1 MVTGFFKKLKN
12 KLFNS
17 SSKFT
22 KNLDEAVKEATETDV
37 EEIDDGEK
45 SSAETLE
52 KIKKNEEVK
61 RGEEENQVSQ
71 VENMDEKINVNSNNP
86 KVNKAKSVV
95 KKAFDFL
102 RSKPDTRKILFN
114 DDFVEKLE
122 DILISSDVGSKTA
135 LKISEKISSKAYGRK
150 IAVTQLKEYLIDE
163 ITMILEPIAKP
174 IPIYQ
179 TVPQIVVVVG
189 VNGSGK
195 TTTIGKLASQFKMA
209 GKSVMIGAGDTFRAA
224 AIEQLSVWAE
234 RVDVPIVKGDQG
246 SDPASLAYK
255 SVEKAINENMDLLFI
270 DTAGRLQ
277 NKTDLMQELV
287 KIVTVIKKV
296 KSDAPENIILVL
308 DATTGQNIISQVEI
322 FQQMV
327 NITGII
333 MTKLDGSAKGGV
345 LISVADRF
353 KLPIHAIGVGETLD
367 DLQPFDPEE
376 FATALIGDFRE

>member
-1 MVTGFFKKLKN
+1 MVTGFFKKLTN

-22 KNLDEAVKEATETDV
+22 KDLEEAVNEVSETEAEPDV
-37 EEIDDGEK
+37 KKIAHDEKLENNELKSERESRPEK
-45 SSAETLE
+45 SVA
-52 KIKKNEEVK
+52 
-61 RGEEENQVSQ
+61 SQ
-71 VENMDEKINVNSNNP
+71 VKNINQESNINSDIR
-86 KVNKAKSVV
+86 KATKAKSVV
-95 KKAFDFL
+95 KKALDLL
-102 RSKPDTRKILFN
+102 RSKPDVRKVLFN
-114 DDFVEKLE
+114 DEFLEKLE

-135 LKISEKISSKAYGRK
+135 LRISERISLKAYGKK
-150 IAVTQLKEYLIDE
+150 IEVTQLKQYLVEE

-174 IPIYQ
+174 IPIFKS
-179 TVPQIVVVVG
+179 VPQIVVVVG

-234 RVDVPIVKGDQG
+234 RVDVPIIKAEQG

-255 SVEKAINENMDLLFI
+255 SVEKAISEKMDLLFI

-287 KIVTVIKKV
+287 KIVTVIKKL
-296 KSDAPENIILVL
+296 KNEAPENIILVL

-327 NITGII
+327 NVTGII
-333 MTKLDGSAKGGV
+333 MTKLDGSAKGGI

-353 KLPIHAIGVGETLD
+353 RLPIHAIGVGETLD

>member
-22 KNLDEAVKEATETDV
+22 KNLDEAVNEVSKAEVDV
-37 EEIDDGEK
+37 NIEKKVSVEK
-45 SSAETLE
+45 SE
-52 KIKKNEEVK
+52 KNEINSKKISGSEKSQFAPDGDTDQNKDIVK
-61 RGEEENQVSQ
+61 DGQ
-71 VENMDEKINVNSNNP
+71 
-86 KVNKAKSVV
+86 KVTNAKSVV
-95 KKAFDFL
+95 KKALDL
-102 RSKPDTRKILFN
+102 LKRKPDPRKILFN
-114 DDFVEKLE
+114 DEFLEKLE

-135 LKISEKISSKAYGRK
+135 LKISEKISSKVYGKK
-150 IAVTQLKEYLIDE
+150 IEVMQLKEYLIDE
-163 ITMILEPIAKP
+163 ITKILEPIAKP
-174 IPIYQ
+174 IPIYK
-179 TVPQIVVVVG
+179 TAPQIVVVVG

-234 RVDVPIVKGDQG
+234 RVDVPIIKAEQG

-255 SVEKAINENMDLLFI
+255 SVERAINEKTDLLFI

-296 KSDAPENIILVL
+296 KSEDPENIILVL

-333 MTKLDGSAKGGV
+333 MTKLDGSAKGGI

-353 KLPIHAIGVGETLD
+353 QLPIHAIGVGETLD

>member
-37 EEIDDGEK
+37 EIDDREK
-45 SSAETLE
+45 SSEETLE
-52 KIKKNEEVK
+52 KNKKNEEVK

-322 FQQMV
+322 FQQLV

>member
-37 EEIDDGEK
+37 EIDDGEK
-45 SSAETLE
+45 SSEETLE
-52 KIKKNEEVK
+52 KNKKNEEVK
-61 RGEEENQVSQ
+61 RGEQENQVSQ

>member
-37 EEIDDGEK
+37 EIDDGEK

-52 KIKKNEEVK
+52 KNKKDEEVK

-71 VENMDEKINVNSNNP
+71 VESMDKKINVNSNNP

>member
-1 MVTGFFKKLKN
+1 MVTGFFKKLTN

-22 KNLDEAVKEATETDV
+22 KDLDEAVNEVSETEIELD
-37 EEIDDGEK
+37 EKKIAHDEKLENNDIKSERRSRPEK
-45 SSAETLE
+45 SKASQ
-52 KIKKNEEVK
+52 IK
-61 RGEEENQVSQ
+61 
-71 VENMDEKINVNSNNP
+71 NVNQESNINSDIR
-86 KVNKAKSVV
+86 KATKAKSVV
-95 KKAFDFL
+95 KRALDLL
-102 RSKPDTRKILFN
+102 RSKPDVRKVLFN
-114 DDFVEKLE
+114 DEFLEKLE

-135 LKISEKISSKAYGRK
+135 LRISERISSKAYGKK
-150 IAVTQLKEYLIDE
+150 IEVTQLKQYLVEE

-174 IPIYQ
+174 IPIFKS
-179 TVPQIVVVVG
+179 VPQIVVVVG

-234 RVDVPIVKGDQG
+234 RVDVPIIKAEQG

-255 SVEKAINENMDLLFI
+255 SVEKAISEKMDLLFI

-296 KSDAPENIILVL
+296 KNEAPENIILVL
-308 DATTGQNIISQVEI
+308 DATTGQNIIS
-322 FQQMV
+322 
-327 NITGII
+327 
-333 MTKLDGSAKGGV
+333 
-345 LISVADRF
+345 
-353 KLPIHAIGVGETLD
+353 
-367 DLQPFDPEE
+367 
-376 FATALIGDFRE
+376 

>member
-37 EEIDDGEK
+37 EIDDREK
-45 SSAETLE
+45 SSEETLE
-52 KIKKNEEVK
+52 KNKKNEEVK

-71 VENMDEKINVNSNNP
+71 VENMDKKIDVNTNNP

-135 LKISEKISSKAYGRK
+135 LKISEKISSKAFGRK

-333 MTKLDGSAKGGV
+333 MTKLDGSAKGGI